1 MSCKFTHYLC
11 KTTKLIIIALQ
22 INKRKII
29 NDPVHGFITIY
40 NELIFDLM
48 EHPFFQRLRRIK
60 QLGMSHLVYPGA
72 NHTRFHHAIG
82 AMHLMQKA
90 ISELLKKGIEIS
102 EEEKEGVVIAILL
115 HDIGHGPFSHTLEH
129 SLLKNV
135 HHEEVSLLFMKRLDK
150 EFEGRLGLAI
160 EIFTDKYPKKFLHQL
175 VSSQLDM
182 DRLDYLQ
189 RDSYF
194 TGVSEGVVGSE
205 RIIKMLHVVNNELVI
220 IEKGIYS
227 IENFIS
233 ARRIMYWQ
241 VYMHKTV
248 VSSEYMLRCTLK
260 RAKVLFEAGEDLFA
274 TPSLKLFLSQDFIME
289 DFVNNDNLLNHF
301 SQIDD
306 SDIISAIKVWQNSND
321 KILKLLS
328 TNLIQ
333 RKLYKTIIS
342 KDPFSDEKIK
352 SETQKIRRE
361 LGISEIDLKYFF
373 TTDKLINS
381 AYNKQFKQIKI
392 VNRKGEVIDLTKA
405 SDNFNI
411 SALSSPVEKYYLCFL
426 NVN

>member
-1 MSCKFTHYLC
+1 M
-11 KTTKLIIIALQ
+11 Q

-40 NELIFDLM
+40 NDLIFDLM

-72 NHTRFHHAIG
+72 NHTRFHHALG

-90 ISELLKKGIEIS
+90 INELLKKGIEIS
-102 EEEKEGVVIAILL
+102 EEEKEGVIVAILL

-129 SLLKNV
+129 SLLKDV
-135 HHEEVSLLFMKRLDK
+135 HHEEVSLLFMNRLNI
-150 EFEGRLGLAI
+150 EFEGQLDLAI
-160 EIFTDKYPKKFLHQL
+160 SIFSDKYHKKFLHQL

-205 RIIKMLHVVNNELVI
+205 RIIKMLNVVDNELVI

-248 VSSEYMLRCTLK
+248 VSSEYMLRNILK
-260 RAKVLFEAGEDLFA
+260 RAKVLFDQGHDLFA
-274 TPSLKLFLSQDFIME
+274 TPSLKLFLSQNFSIE
-289 DFVNNDNLLNHF
+289 DFVTNDDLLNHF
-301 SQIDD
+301 ANIDD
-306 SDIISAIKVWQNSND
+306 TDIISAIKVWQNAD
-321 KILKLLS
+321 DKLLRILS
-328 TNLIQ
+328 TDLIE
-333 RKLYKTIIS
+333 RRLYKTIIS
-342 KDPFSDEKIK
+342 KEPFTNERIELEK
-352 SETQKIRRE
+352 QKISDH
-361 LGISEIDLKYFF
+361 LCLVGNEIDYFF
-373 TTDKLINS
+373 TNSKLVNS
-381 AYNKQFKQIKI
+381 AYNKEIKQIKMVTRSGKLI
-392 VNRKGEVIDLTKA
+392 NLTQA

-411 SALSSPVEKYYLCFL
+411 TALSAPVEKHYLCYFE
-426 NVN
+426 VKS

>member
-1 MSCKFTHYLC
+1 M
-11 KTTKLIIIALQ
+11 Q

-40 NELIFDLM
+40 NDLIFDLM

-90 ISELLKKGIEIS
+90 VSELLKKGVDIS
-102 EEEKEGVVIAILL
+102 EAEKEGVIIAILL

-129 SLLKNV
+129 SLLKDV
-135 HHEEVSLLFMKRLDK
+135 HHEEVSLLFMQRLNEEFDGRLD
-150 EFEGRLGLAI
+150 LAI
-160 EIFTDKYPKKFLHQL
+160 DIFTDKYPKKFLHQL

-205 RIIKMLHVVNNELVI
+205 RIIKMLNVVDNELVI

-260 RAKVLFEAGEDLFA
+260 RAKELFVAGEDLFS
-274 TPSLKLFLSQDFIME
+274 TPSLRLFLSQDFSME
-289 DFVNNDNLLNHF
+289 DFVNNDDLLNHF
-301 SQIDD
+301 ANIDD
-306 SDIISAIKVWQNSND
+306 SDIISAIKVWQSSDD
-321 KILKLLS
+321 KILSLLS

-333 RKLYKTIIS
+333 RNLYKTIIS
-342 KDPFSDEKIK
+342 KEKFSSEKIK
-352 SETQKIRRE
+352 LEANKIITS
-361 LGISEIDLKYFF
+361 LGIEKEELSYFF
-373 TTDKLINS
+373 TTDKLVNS
-381 AYNKQFKQIKI
+381 AYNEEFKQIKM
-392 VNRKGEVIDLTKA
+392 VNRNGEVIDLTQA
-405 SDNFNI
+405 SDNYNI

-426 NVN
+426 NVKS

>member
-1 MSCKFTHYLC
+1 M
-11 KTTKLIIIALQ
+11 Q

-40 NELIFDLM
+40 NDLIFDLM

-72 NHTRFHHAIG
+72 NHTRFHHALG

-90 ISELLKKGIEIS
+90 ISELLKKSVEIS
-102 EEEKEGVVIAILL
+102 EEEKEGVIVAILL

-129 SLLKNV
+129 SLLKDV
-135 HHEEVSLLFMKRLDK
+135 HHEEVSLLFMNRLNS
-150 EFEGRLGLAI
+150 EFKGKLDLAI
-160 EIFTDKYPKKFLHQL
+160 SIFTDNYHKQFLHQL

-205 RIIKMLHVVNNELVI
+205 RIIKMLNVVDNELVI

-248 VSSEYMLRCTLK
+248 VSSEYMLRNVLK
-260 RAKVLFEAGEDLFA
+260 RAKELFEQGHDLFA
-274 TPSLKLFLSQDFIME
+274 TPSLKLFLSQSFSME
-289 DFVNNDNLLNHF
+289 DFVTDESLLNHF
-301 SQIDD
+301 ANIDD
-306 SDIISAIKVWQNSND
+306 TDIISAIKVWQTAD
-321 KILKLLS
+321 DKLLRVLS
-328 TNLIQ
+328 TDLIE
-333 RKLYKTIIS
+333 RNLYKTVIS
-342 KDPFSDEKIK
+342 KEPFTSERIELEK
-352 SETQKIRRE
+352 QKIIND
-361 LGISEIDLKYFF
+361 LGLVGHEIDYFF
-373 TTDKLINS
+373 INSKLVNS
-381 AYNKQFKQIKI
+381 AYNKQFKQIKM
-392 VNRKGEVIDLTKA
+392 VTRSGELIDLTQA
-405 SDNFNI
+405 SDNYNI
-411 SALSSPVEKYYLCFL
+411 SALSAPVEKHYLCYFD
-426 NVN
+426 VN